1 MALAEL
7 GMPETDKILQQAAR
21 SYFPQIKRAARSVS
35 FEKGM
40 T

>member
-35 FEKGM
+35 FEKG
-40 T
+40 TT